1 MEGGNRGAL
10 KQIPCC
16 LVTRGAEG
24 SCKIWLN
31 SEGAIKMAFGG
42 VFLAFST
49 GKRRVNHRMCCCLRQ
64 NNMVHIWLGEIQL
77 RPARSPL
84 L

>member
-1 MEGGNRGAL
+1 MEGGNRRAL

-31 SEGAIKMAFGG
+31 SEGAIKMAMSGFRRYAGAQTFAG
-42 VFLAFST
+42 THLIQINEKHRLPEVEAT
-49 GKRRVNHRMCCCLRQ
+49 GNRRK
-64 NNMVHIWLGEIQL
+64 
-77 RPARSPL
+77 
-84 L
+84 

>member
-1 MEGGNRGAL
+1 MEGGNRRAL

-31 SEGAIKMAFGG
+31 SEEAIKMAFGG
-42 VFLAFST
+42 V
-49 GKRRVNHRMCCCLRQ
+49 HRKEASQ
-64 NNMVHIWLGEIQL
+64 SSNV
-77 RPARSPL
+77 L
-84 L
+84 LPEAK